1 MSFEVEKKLFFFF
14 GVGDFF
20 RVFFFSAEKKLK
32 KRQHQKPGDGLP
44 FILNGPIFP
53 TSAAEIDPRDEACS
67 LFSPFLSGFG
77 GEERGKEGGGLG
89 EKGTE
94 ERRQEL
100 PFRLSSLFLPLT
112 LSLSPLGFC

>member
-77 GEERGKEGGGLG
+77 GKRGGRREGVWGRR
-89 EKGTE
+89 
-94 ERRQEL
+94 ERR
-100 PFRLSSLFLPLT
+100 RGGKSCLFDFPLF
-112 LSLSPLGFC
+112 SCR